1 MLLDAVAGGPVQKD
15 WFNRQTW
22 YQDSFSLSLFLP
34 LFSVLHVDAKWF
46 YSNQAVCMTT
56 VIIFFIIII
65 IFACGLPKALGLENW
80 GLAGEFVWSLG
91 QHHLSCIL
99 ASGFDI
105 FLQNLKNIFS
115 SPFSWGVSNGSIGLG
130 YWKMPSLPALCHWS
144 GEGGDENLWPF
155 PAQGETDSRK
165 GRLKGVSSLG
175 LIKAS
180 VRQKHKYLFVCVRH
194 THK

>member
-1 MLLDAVAGGPVQKD
+1 MGQCKKIGSIDKLGNKTP
-15 WFNRQTW
+15 F
-22 YQDSFSLSLFLP
+22 LSLFP
-34 LFSVLHVDAKWF
+34 TLFSALHVGAKWY
-46 YSNQAVCMTT
+46 YSNQAVRMAT
-56 VIIFFIIII
+56 ILLFFLFIIIV

-80 GLAGEFVWSLG
+80 GLAGEIVWSLG

-130 YWKMPSLPALCHWS
+130 YWKMSSLPALCHWS
-144 GEGGDENLWPF
+144 GEGGDESLWPF
-155 PAQGETDSRK
+155 PAQVETDWRK
-165 GRLKGVSSLG
+165 GRLKGVSSLD

-180 VRQKHKYLFVCVRH
+180 VRQGRGKQAWE
-194 THK
+194 